1 MTSSTVGVWKPLR
14 KENSTRF
21 SSLNIIACG
30 QNKRYPTGYKIA
42 CTTFPN
48 KGLLCQENAFLFD
61 GESDFC
67 VWNKKI

>member
-1 MTSSTVGVWKPLR
+1 MVFR
-14 KENSTRF
+14 KRIVEDLVPCT
-21 SSLNIIACG
+21 LYVACG

-42 CTTFPN
+42 LPN

-67 VWNKKI
+67 V